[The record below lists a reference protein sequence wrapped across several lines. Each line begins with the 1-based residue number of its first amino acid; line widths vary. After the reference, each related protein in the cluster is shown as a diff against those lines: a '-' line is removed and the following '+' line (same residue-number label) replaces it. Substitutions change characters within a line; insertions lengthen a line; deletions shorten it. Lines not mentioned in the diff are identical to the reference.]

1 MERIILTVVN
11 TEMSKKTGYITKN
24 VKGKE
29 RLAFYSAW
37 GGPVTTQV
45 TRTIAKSQVKEI
57 NKRYGKGTAYFRK
70 TSVGNASNW
79 FSVFFRV

>member
-1 MERIILTVVN
+1 MIK
-11 TEMSKKTGYITKN
+11 MAKKTGYITKN
-24 VKGKE
+24 VRGKE
-29 RLAFYSAW
+29 RLAFYSPF
-37 GGPVTTQV
+37 GGPVITQV
-45 TRTIAKSQVKEI
+45 PRTKAKSQVMEI